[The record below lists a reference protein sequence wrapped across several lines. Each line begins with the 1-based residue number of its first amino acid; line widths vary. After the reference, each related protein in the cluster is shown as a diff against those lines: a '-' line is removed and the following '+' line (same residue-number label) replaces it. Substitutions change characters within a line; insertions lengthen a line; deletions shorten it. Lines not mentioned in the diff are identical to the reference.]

1 MALVAGGG
9 SCWDVGGREKDGWAF
24 VLSHRII
31 IIITLH
37 KLAARRNSIS
47 IFFALSSFRVWGRGT
62 DFCSNFLPSIH
73 LLTAQPAVAPP
84 SNNILL
90 GEEQEG
96 ERGSGVRF
104 NRVGIICRRGL
115 PSNLRHITTNG
126 FGALR
131 KRLVGAPPLK
141 LSFCGRCSG
150 APTDPTAV
158 KVRNWGPRVIFV
170 QSSFLRP
177 SLGVV

>member
-1 MALVAGGG
+1 MFQLP
-9 SCWDVGGREKDGWAF
+9 SFNTF
-24 VLSHRII
+24 VNG
-31 IIITLH
+31 
-37 KLAARRNSIS
+37 AARRG
-47 IFFALSSFRVWGRGT
+47 AT
-62 DFCSNFLPSIH
+62 
-73 LLTAQPAVAPP
+73 PP
-84 SNNILL
+84 IIYFWEKSKR
-90 GEEQEG
+90 G

-131 KRLVGAPPLK
+131 KRLVGAHFL
-141 LSFCGRCSG
+141 FAG

-177 SLGVV
+177 SLGVVKLLF